1 MSNFTKTLIFEHNLA
16 VILTRNGI
24 NPQNRN
30 ENLERFKIWMHDRV
44 KSKFITNEAEMNKAY
59 LKIE

>member
-1 MSNFTKTLIFEHNLA
+1 MSNFIQTLIFEHNLA
-16 VILTRNGI
+16 VTLQRNGI
-24 NPQNRN
+24 NPPNRN
-30 ENLERFKIWMHDRV
+30 PNLERFKIWMRDRV